1 MKTMKRN
8 KPSLIHLLV
17 IALLLAGCTAPAAQ
31 VGPTA
36 SVTAAVAQAT
46 EAPPCPE
53 APACPV
59 ATDCPAAPQ
68 STETP
73 AASETQQPAETE
85 VPEPTFDPAQ
95 DVPLKDAA
103 ADLDPQDVFENFYNI
118 TQVPRPSGH
127 LEQIRQFLVDF
138 GNGLGLE
145 TQVDDAGNVLIRKP
159 ASPGMENLQGVV
171 LQAHMD
177 MVPQAADGVD
187 FDFTTDPIQAFVN
200 GDYIHTEGTTLGA
213 DDGIGVAVIMSL
225 LQSQTLQ
232 AGPLEGLFTVDEET
246 TMSGANGLQPD
257 ELKGSI
263 LINIDWETEGS
274 FDIGSAGGGHVNVN
288 SSYTQTPAPADMVS
302 YQVKISGLQGG
313 HSGVD
318 INQGRGS
325 ATKLLVRLLKEAAGT
340 YGLRLANL
348 NGGTTTN
355 AIPSEADA
363 VVFLAQSQVEP
374 FQDFVKEYEATIQAE
389 LAATEPDLSVQMEA
403 VEPPAQVMDASY
415 QSILI
420 DALYGTPQGVIRM
433 SDTVADL
440 VETSTNLGI
449 TNVVDGQM
457 QLISYPRSSVDSELD
472 DISTMIESVWE
483 LAGYTPKRS
492 DYFASWTP
500 NPDSPILK
508 LFEDTYVDLFDQQP
522 EVTAVHAGLE
532 CGAIGATYPN
542 MDMISIGPTLADVH
556 TPSERLYIPSVH
568 KLMDLLSAVLQQ
580 IPEQ

>member
-1 MKTMKRN
+1 MKCN

-17 IALLLAGCTAPAAQ
+17 IGLLLAGCTAPAAQ
-31 VGPTA
+31 VSPPA
-36 SVTAAVAQAT
+36 ADAAVVTMASADQ
-46 EAPPCPE
+46 PYPE
-53 APACPV
+53 TKQPV
-59 ATDCPAAPQ
+59 G
-68 STETP
+68 
-73 AASETQQPAETE
+73 TE
-85 VPEPTFDPAQ
+85 VPEPTFDPAN
-95 DVPLKDAA
+95 DVPLKDAVA
-103 ADLDPQDVFENFYNI
+103 SLGPQDVFENFYNI

-127 LEQIRQFLVDF
+127 LDQIQEFLVDF

-145 TQVDDAGNVLIRKP
+145 TLVDGAGNVLIRKP

-177 MVPQAADGVD
+177 MVAQPADSKD

-213 DDGIGVAVIMSL
+213 DDGIGVAVIMAI
-225 LQSQTLQ
+225 LQSEKLQT
-232 AGPLEGLFTVDEET
+232 GPLEGLFTVDEET

-288 SSYTQTPAPADMVS
+288 SSYTQVPAPTDRVS

-313 HSGVD
+313 HSGME
-318 INQGRGS
+318 INKGLGS
-325 ATKLLVRLLKEAAGT
+325 ATKLLVRLLKEATGT
-340 YGLRLANL
+340 YDLRLAHL
-348 NGGTTTN
+348 HGGTATN
-355 AIPSEADA
+355 AIPSQADA
-363 VVFLAQSQVEP
+363 VVFLTQSQVEP

-389 LAATEPDLSVQMEA
+389 LALTEPDLTVQLEA
-403 VEPPAQVMDASY
+403 VEPPAQVMDPSD

-420 DALYGTPQGVIRM
+420 NALYGTPQGVIRM
-433 SDTVADL
+433 SDTVPDL

-449 TNVVDGQM
+449 TNIADGQI
-457 QLISYPRSSVDSELD
+457 QVVSYPRSSVDSELD
-472 DISTMIESVWE
+472 DISMMIESVWE
-483 LAGYTPKRS
+483 LAGYISERS

-508 LFEDTYVDLFDQQP
+508 LFEDTYLDLFDQQP

-532 CGAIGATYPN
+532 CGAIGAIYPD
-542 MDMISIGPTLADVH
+542 MDMISIGPTLHDVH
-556 TPSERLYIPSVH
+556 TPSERLYIPSVDR
-568 KLMDLLSAVLQQ
+568 LMQLLTTVLQR
-580 IPEQ
+580 IPEK